1 MKTTLGCCLG
11 RQPCSVGMAEAGLPI
26 PKAMTAGLCVFAADT
41 VWQRRQGKA
50 VSPQGAAPNLVS
62 VPIRL
67 PKASP
72 LISQQWTEMWSNS
85 GGGRGVATLGGRLS
99 TVRFGSY
106 GVIRISQD
114 PALSTAVWCEDGPF
128 MDLPLLSLAC

>member
-11 RQPCSVGMAEAGLPI
+11 RQPCSVGIAEAGLPI

-41 VWQRRQGKA
+41 VCQRRQGKA

-67 PKASP
+67 PKASG
-72 LISQQWTEMWSNS
+72 LKCGQ
-85 GGGRGVATLGGRLS
+85 TLGGCYIGREIEHCQVLELWGNQN
-99 TVRFGSY
+99 FPGSCPEHSS
-106 GVIRISQD
+106 V
-114 PALSTAVWCEDGPF
+114 V
-128 MDLPLLSLAC
+128 